1 MEDMDN
7 LNFLAVDINV
17 HSCSLNVVITQRNT
31 NRYSFAIKLFTITLI
46 ISIVLMT

>member
-17 HSCSLNVVITQRNT
+17 RSCSLNVVITQRNT